1 VANGRPS
8 GSGTPAGGATPG
20 GQSDDV
26 LSGLVR

>member
-1 VANGRPS
+1 VANGRAS
-8 GSGTPAGGATPG
+8 GPGTPGGGATPG